1 MSLAMLI
8 LLLIL
13 VLAAALAGLV
23 AALAV
28 RRQAVALDRLRLL
41 AEQTQ
46 AGQRA
51 ETERLRSALSEAER
65 ALAASQT
72 SAAAQLRT
80 ELAGAIEAL
89 RGGQET
95 RQAEFQS
102 GLAARLHEAAEA
114 QATSA
119 ARLRTELTTALSDSR
134 TALDLRLRELREGNE
149 AKLAEIQKTVNEQL
163 HEAVEKQMT
172 ASFTRVTEQFA
183 QVQKAMGEMQAVG
196 AQIGDL
202 KRLFGNV
209 KTRGGW
215 GEGQVRAMLDDILP
229 EGAYDTN
236 WKPRAG
242 SDDAVEFAVIMPGRG
257 PERPRLPIDA
267 KFPVE
272 DYERIL
278 SAIEA
283 GDAEAEKQARRGL
296 ERRVRGE
303 AVKLREKYI
312 APPATVEFAVMYV
325 PTDGIY
331 TEIARIDGLIDAL
344 GRECRVLVLGP
355 SLFPALLHTIYL
367 GHMTLAL
374 EEKAHEVSQ
383 LLGATKTEMGKM
395 DDVLERLGKQATT
408 FSNTIEQARRRT
420 RVVRQKL
427 RSVADAEVALLGEV
441 EEEEE

>member
-1 MSLAMLI
+1 MLPV
-8 LLLIL
+8 LIFS
-13 VLAAALAGLV
+13 AV
-23 AALAV
+23 AALAALV
-28 RRQAVALDRLRLL
+28 AVLVVWRQGAALERLRLL
-41 AEQTQ
+41 AEQAL
-46 AGQRA
+46 AGQRTEA
-51 ETERLRSALSEAER
+51 ETFRA
-65 ALAASQT
+65 ALAAAERGLT
-72 SAAAQLRT
+72 
-80 ELAGAIEAL
+80 GAIAAL
-89 RGGQET
+89 RGAQDT
-95 RQAEFQS
+95 RLTEFQS
-102 GLAARLHEAAEA
+102 ALAARLHEAAEA
-114 QATSA
+114 QATAA
-119 ARLRTELTTALSDSR
+119 ARLRAEVTAAITDSR
-134 TALDLRLRELREGNE
+134 TALDLRLKELREGNE

-163 HEAVEKQMT
+163 QEAVEKQMT

-242 SDDAVEFAVIMPGRG
+242 SDDVVEFAVIMPGRG
-257 PERPRLPIDA
+257 EDRPRLPIDA

-283 GDAEAEKQARRGL
+283 GDAEAEKQARRAL
-296 ERRVRGE
+296 ERRVRTE
-303 AVKLREKYI
+303 AQKMQAKYI

-331 TEIARIDGLIDAL
+331 GEIARIDGLIDEL
-344 GRECRVLVLGP
+344 GRQHRVLVLGP

-367 GHMTLAL
+367 GHMTFAL
-374 EEKAHEVSQ
+374 EQKAHEVSQ
-383 LLGATKTEMGKM
+383 LLGATKAEMQKM
-395 DDVLERLGKQATT
+395 DKVLEKLGNQANT
-408 FSNTIEQARRRT
+408 FSNTIALART
-420 RVVRQKL
+420 RTRAVDRKL
-427 RSVADAEVALLGEV
+427 RGITAADAETTGRLLGAEDEV
-441 EEEEE
+441 ADEDEAEG